1 MYHERL
7 QSILPA
13 LAALAVLLPCESAS
27 AATSGA
33 NMVFNYPSGFSGAA
47 NAFQTVTTAA
57 SFSGAAMQVTNGMAG
72 QHEAGAVWYKTPQN
86 ITSFTTSF
94 TFRIGNTG
102 VIPSIVGM
110 TFCIQNS
117 NPTTNPTD
125 QYGIHSGI
133 YAGTDANVDGYGA
146 YIPFGQH
153 GIGKSIAIKFDVGSN
168 SGHEVTYPPGGSPS
182 GTGLFIDGGPSA
194 ALFPEVDLNPSGIN
208 LNTGHVMAATIA
220 YDGSVLTM
228 TLLDTVTNAQMRT
241 SWPVNIPAIV
251 GGNTAFI
258 GFTSG
263 EIPAVANSVMS
274 WSFATGINPRLSAPT
289 FGVAGGS
296 YASAQTVTIG
306 APPGATLYYT
316 TNGQQPTTS
325 SSKYTGPVTVGSSQ
339 VLQAVAV
346 ESGYTDSQVA
356 MANYQIAASGT
367 PLINFPGGFSN
378 ASSLITSVGSTR
390 MNGTAIR
397 LTDSASPGQEVG
409 AAWYVVPVNV
419 TNFTTHYTMLFT
431 SATGHGMT
439 FCIQNMNPASTDTSS
454 LYVSGGPYAMGN
466 NAEGLG
472 YSGTTD
478 NSGGQVAG
486 LNTSLAVIFDL
497 HSGSGNLTGLY
508 TNGANP
514 VGSSIDMTSAGVN
527 LQSGHPLN
535 VTLSYNGT
543 ALAMT
548 VTDSVTN
555 ASFSHSWTIDI
566 PATVAGSTAYVGFT
580 GSTGYFYANQDIQ
593 SWTYAT
599 SQGQTTPPT
608 TPPPTIPQPPTNV
621 TVQ

>member
-1 MYHERL
+1 MYHKRL
-7 QSILPA
+7 LTI
-13 LAALAVLLPCESAS
+13 LAALVAIVLLLPSEYVS
-27 AATSGA
+27 AATTGT
-33 NMVFNYPSGFSGAA
+33 NIVFNYPSGFSNAA
-47 NAFQTVTTAA
+47 DAFQTVTDAA
-57 SFSGAAMQVTNGMAG
+57 SFSGSTMQVTNGTVG
-72 QHEAGAVWYKTPQN
+72 EHEAGAVWYKVQQN

-94 TFRIGNTG
+94 TFQIANTG
-102 VIPSIVGM
+102 IIPSIVGM

-117 NPTTNPTD
+117 DPTTNPTD

-146 YIPFGQH
+146 YVPFGQH
-153 GIGKSIAIKFDVGSN
+153 GIGKSIAIKFDIGSN
-168 SGHEVTYPPGGSPS
+168 SGHEVTYPPGGSPN

-208 LNTGHVMAATIA
+208 LNIGHLMAATIV

-228 TLLDTVTNAQMRT
+228 TLLDTVTNAQFRT

-251 GGNTAFI
+251 GGNMAYI

-263 EIPAVANSVMS
+263 EIPAVVNRVMS
-274 WSFATGINPRLSAPT
+274 WTFATGINPQLSTPT
-289 FGVAGGS
+289 FSVAAGS
-296 YASAQTVTIG
+296 YPSAQTVTIS
-306 APPGATLYYT
+306 AQSGATVYYT

-325 SSKYTGPVTVGSSQ
+325 SSKYANPITINSSQ

-346 ESGYTDSQVA
+346 ESGHTDSQVA
-356 MANYQIAASGT
+356 MSNYQIAASGT
-367 PLINFPGGFSN
+367 PLINFPNGFSN
-378 ASSLITSVGSTR
+378 TSSLITAVGSTR

-397 LTDSASPGQEVG
+397 LTDSNSPGQEVG
-409 AAWYVVPVNV
+409 AAWYAAPVNV
-419 TNFTTHYTMLFT
+419 TSFTTHYTVLFT

-466 NAEGLG
+466 NADGLG

-478 NSGGQVAG
+478 STGGQVAG

-514 VGSSIDMTSAGVN
+514 IGSSIDMTSSGVN
-527 LQSGHPLN
+527 LHSEHPLK
-535 VTLSYNGT
+535 VTLSYDGT
-543 ALAMT
+543 SLAMT
-548 VTDSVTN
+548 VTDSITN
-555 ASFSHSWTIDI
+555 TSFSHSWTIDI
-566 PATVAGSTAYVGFT
+566 PATVAGNTAYVGFT
-580 GSTGYFYANQDIQ
+580 ASTGYFFANQDIQ
-593 SWTYAT
+593 SWTYT
-599 SQGQTTPPT
+599 SQSQTNPL
-608 TPPPTIPQPPTNV
+608 TIPRPPMNV